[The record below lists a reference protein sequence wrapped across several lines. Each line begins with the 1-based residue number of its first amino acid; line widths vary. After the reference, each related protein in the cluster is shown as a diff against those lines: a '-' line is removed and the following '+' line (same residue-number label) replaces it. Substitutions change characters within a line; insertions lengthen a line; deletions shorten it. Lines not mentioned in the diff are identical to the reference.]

1 MQKTPFTATLVCCLA
16 IAATP
21 CTKAPEPQQT
31 TQIPQGNKPCPP
43 AQPNAQLVTI
53 QQLSCFVDLDHR
65 LNVGNPTAN
74 AIPKDT
80 KVFLQR
86 NLKMRASTVRRSQRR
101 NLFLHICLSQ
111 FPGSPS
117 STTTHNVRRGWN
129 FRACLRSEIAW

>member
-53 QQLSCFVDLDHR
+53 QQLSCFVDTDHR

-80 KVFLQR
+80 KVFFTAKLE
-86 NLKMRASTVRRSQRR
+86 NAGLYCSTVPAPQPIPP
-101 NLFLHICLSQ
+101 HLSISI
-111 FPGSPS
+111 PGQPVFD
-117 STTTHNVRRGWN
+117 HNTQ
-129 FRACLRSEIAW
+129 CQAWLELPRVFEK